1 MSNKLI
7 TKKEIIPILILLA
20 VGLITLAVY
29 PCLPLKI
36 PSHWNAA
43 GKIDGYMSKNLAVIL
58 FPAIILG
65 IYLLMIGL
73 PLIDPLKKN
82 IEKSADAYF
91 WLRTILVSFFSAI
104 YLFMIY
110 AGLTGEAGIPINFFI
125 MPIIGL
131 MVIAMGFLMP
141 RFKKNYF
148 VGIRTPWTLESEE
161 VWDKTHQRAQKWFIG
176 AGLLLIIASPFRVL
190 GIWPI
195 IVMILLL
202 LWPVVDSYIIYKKI
216 YGSSKVR

>member
-1 MSNKLI
+1 MSQKFI
-7 TKKEIIPILILLA
+7 TKKEVIPILMFLA

-29 PCLPLKI
+29 PCLPAKI
-36 PSHWNAA
+36 PSHWNIA
-43 GKIDGYMSKNLAVIL
+43 GNIDGYMSKNLAVIF

-65 IYLLMIGL
+65 IYLLMVGL
-73 PLIDPLKKN
+73 PFIDPLKKN

-91 WLRTILVSFFSAI
+91 WLRTILVSFFSAL

-110 AGLTGEAGIPINFFI
+110 AGLTGGAGTAINLFI
-125 MPIIGL
+125 MPLIGL
-131 MVIAMGFLMP
+131 MVVAMGFLMP
-141 RFKKNYF
+141 KFKKNYF

-176 AGLLLIIASPFRVL
+176 AGLLLIVSSPFRVL

-195 IVMILLL
+195 IIMIFLL
-202 LWPVVDSYIIYKKI
+202 LWPVVDSYILYKRK
-216 YGSSKVR
+216 